1 MHALENAI
9 KKYEKEINTVLYADL
24 KKSKET
30 VDEKKLE
37 AIYLVLKDNINSDYS
52 YNPDELAEIYR
63 RRNRFLNV
71 EEEVLT
77 TEDLINFVDQN
88 KL

>member
-1 MHALENAI
+1 MATPQIREALHEYI
-9 KKYEKEINTVLYADL
+9 D
-24 KKSKET
+24 T

-52 YNPDELAEIYR
+52 YNAGEIAEIYLR
-63 RRNRFLNV
+63 HNRFING

-77 TEDLINFVDQN
+77 TTEELINFVHQN

>member
-1 MHALENAI
+1 MATPQIREALHEYI
-9 KKYEKEINTVLYADL
+9 D
-24 KKSKET
+24 T
-30 VDEKKLE
+30 VDEKKME

-52 YNPDELAEIYR
+52 YSSDELAEIYLR
-63 RRNRFLNV
+63 RSRYING

-77 TEDLINFVDQN
+77 TEELINFVHQN